1 MPRSNNC
8 VQLNLN
14 NLDGI
19 KSLAE
24 RVDELRRDPR
34 VKNMV
39 EDRVE
44 EFRQVHEMDTY
55 KWYEELVYCLLTAY
69 GSAVMGQKCVDALTE
84 ENTLLDGTEDDIR
97 VCLVKTGH
105 RFPNKRSEYVY
116 NTRHLASSIK
126 ETIQGFKD
134 SKEARAWLV
143 ENVKGLGWKESSHYL
158 RNIGYFD
165 LAIIDRHILN
175 NLREFKLLDED
186 GKKGLTKKRYLAIEE
201 MLDIVAD
208 ELKME
213 PGELDLYMW
222 YRKTG
227 KVLK

>member
-1 MPRSNNC
+1 M
-8 VQLNLN
+8 QLNLT
-14 NLDGI
+14 NLNGI
-19 KSLAE
+19 KALAA
-24 RVDELRRDPR
+24 RVDELRQDPR
-34 VKNMV
+34 VRKMV

-44 EFRQVHEMDTY
+44 EFRQVHEMDSY
-55 KWYEELVYCLLTAY
+55 KWYEELAYCLLTAY
-69 GSAVMGQKCVDALTE
+69 GSAVMGQKCVEALTSG
-84 ENTLLDGTEDDIR
+84 NTLLEGTEEDIR
-97 VCLVKTGH
+97 VCLVEAGH
-105 RFPNKRSEYVY
+105 RFPNKRSEYIY
-116 NTRHLASSIK
+116 NTRHLAATIK
-126 ETIQGFKD
+126 DTIQGFEN

-143 ENVKGLGWKESSHYL
+143 VNVKGLGWKESSHYL

-175 NLREFKLLDED
+175 NLREFRLLEDD
-186 GKKGLTKKRYLAIEE
+186 GKKGLTKKRYLDIEK
-201 MLDIVAD
+201 MLDILAD

>member
-1 MPRSNNC
+1 M
-8 VQLNLN
+8 QLNLT
-14 NLDGI
+14 NLNGI
-19 KSLAE
+19 KALAA
-24 RVDELRRDPR
+24 RVDELRQDPR
-34 VKNMV
+34 VRKMV

-44 EFRQVHEMDTY
+44 EFRQVHEMDTN

-69 GSAVMGQKCVDALTE
+69 ASAVMGQKCVDALCC
-84 ENTLLDGTEDDIR
+84 ENILLDGSEDDIR
-97 VCLVKTGH
+97 VCLVETGH

-116 NTRHLASSIK
+116 NTRHLAPTIK
-126 ETIQGFKD
+126 DTILGFET
-134 SKEARAWLV
+134 SREARAWLV

-175 NLREFKLLDED
+175 NLREFKLLEED

-201 MLDIVAD
+201 MLDLVAD

>member
-1 MPRSNNC
+1 M
-8 VQLNLN
+8 QLNLT
-14 NLDGI
+14 NLDGV
-19 KSLAE
+19 KGLAE
-24 RVDELRRDPR
+24 RVDELRKDSR
-34 VKNMV
+34 VRKMV
-39 EDRVE
+39 EDRMD
-44 EFRQVHEMDTY
+44 EFRQVHEMDSF

-69 GSAVMGQKCVDALTE
+69 GSAVMGQKCVDALCCDNILLEGTE
-84 ENTLLDGTEDDIR
+84 EDIR
-97 VCLVKTGH
+97 ACLVETGH

-116 NTRHLASSIK
+116 NTRHLSSNIK
-126 ETIQGFKD
+126 ETIQSFESSRD
-134 SKEARAWLV
+134 ARAWLV
-143 ENVKGLGWKESSHYL
+143 ENVKGLGWKEASHYL

-175 NLREFKLLDED
+175 NLREFGLLNED
-186 GKKGLTKKRYLAIEE
+186 GKKGLTKKRYLAIEK
-201 MLDIVAD
+201 MLDILAA